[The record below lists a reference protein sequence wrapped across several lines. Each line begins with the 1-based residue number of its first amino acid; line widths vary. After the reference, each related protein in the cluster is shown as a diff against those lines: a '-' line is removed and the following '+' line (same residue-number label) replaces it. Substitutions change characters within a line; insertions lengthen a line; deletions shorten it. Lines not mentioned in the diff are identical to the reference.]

1 VTINTVE
8 LQLLQ
13 RLIVPS
19 EVMQIVPSHRVD
31 VRLADFFRK
40 HGMMSCDEAVYIFV
54 VGKRLL
60 LNDLR
65 VDVR

>member
-1 VTINTVE
+1 
-8 LQLLQ
+8 
-13 RLIVPS
+13 
-19 EVMQIVPSHRVD
+19 MQIVPSHRVD

-54 VGKRLL
+54 PGKRLL